1 MKSAALKAC
10 ALGRVDELETY
21 FVSQVPR
28 YGGDGP
34 VEHIDIQ
41 SKDRRYQIAGTWLT
55 LWAVFAVLNSS
66 ANPGDMHLQFVH
78 TA

>member
-34 VEHIDIQ
+34 VEHIDIR

-66 ANPGDMHLQFVH
+66 TNPS
-78 TA
+78 